1 MANSAV
7 TNVGGVPEGGN
18 QGDVLTKNTGAN
30 YDVNWTPN
38 SNKVCLQY
46 TIPDPENR
54 TYKLF
59 QYVPVAFTLEDIYY
73 DLDAGTCSL
82 NVRLESVSV
91 GGWSTLSAT
100 TSEGTASATSNDSV
114 AVGDTLDLVVSS
126 VSSADMLSITIVGT
140 ET

>member
-1 MANSAV
+1 MANNALS
-7 TNVGGVPEGGN
+7 NVAGIPSGGN
-18 QGDVLTKNTGAN
+18 QGDVLTKDSGSD
-30 YDVNWTPN
+30 YDTIWSPN

-73 DLDAGTCSL
+73 DLDVGTCSL
-82 NVRLESVSV
+82 NVRLEAVSV
-91 GGWSTLSAT
+91 GGWSSLSAT
-100 TSEGTASATSNDSV
+100 TTEGTASATSNDSV

-140 ET
+140 ES